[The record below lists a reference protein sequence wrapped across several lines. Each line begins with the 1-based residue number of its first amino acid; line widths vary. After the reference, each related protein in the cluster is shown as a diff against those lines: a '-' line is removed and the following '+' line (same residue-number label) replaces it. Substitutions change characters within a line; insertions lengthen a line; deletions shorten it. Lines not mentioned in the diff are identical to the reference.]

1 MKGPLSLAIAI
12 FLSVSAFAQRETRTI
27 RSFDEID
34 VGESI
39 DVYLTAGDSKEA
51 RIETD
56 GDNTDRVIVENI
68 GSTLKIHMKSGSW
81 RSFGAEVYLEFQELE
96 SVEVSSSASVI
107 SRSVIKG
114 DKLDIEVSSSGSA
127 ELDVDVDELDIE
139 VSSSGKIDLKGR
151 ARSQRVEVS
160 SSGKYYGFDLQSDE
174 ARINASSSGK
184 AEISVA
190 MRIDAEANSSG
201 KVTYKGNPDKVYVD
215 SNSGGRVREY

>member
-1 MKGPLSLAIAI
+1 
-12 FLSVSAFAQRETRTI
+12 
-27 RSFDEID
+27 
-34 VGESI
+34 
-39 DVYLTAGDSKEA
+39 
-51 RIETD
+51 
-56 GDNTDRVIVENI
+56 
-68 GSTLKIHMKSGSW
+68 MKSGSW